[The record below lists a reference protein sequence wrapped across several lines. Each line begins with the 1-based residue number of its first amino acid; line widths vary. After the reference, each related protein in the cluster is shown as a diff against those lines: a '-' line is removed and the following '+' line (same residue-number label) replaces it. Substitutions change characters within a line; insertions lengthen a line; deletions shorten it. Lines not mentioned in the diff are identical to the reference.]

1 MMDENLIVEKFREIK
16 ELGFVKS
23 KRPYSTGI
31 GKTFEDYLGVT
42 ENNEIGPDF
51 AGFEV
56 VSKRTQTSTFLS
68 LFTKSPS
75 HPRSVHTILLERYGE
90 EYEG

>member
-56 VSKRTQTSTFLS
+56 VQQAHADLDVPFAVYQKPVV
-68 LFTKSPS
+68 SP
-75 HPRSVHTILLERYGE
+75 
-90 EYEG
+90 